1 MNWMNWAWIAG
12 GLLGSLAVGMLIGR
26 IVAGI
31 KYPNPDKPHI
41 FTPKQS
47 AIILVSVLAAV
58 ALIVFAVLYQPKP
71 KANDADLPY
80 DGEMVDSIDSLPED
94 GTDAAVDVPK
104 A

>member
-1 MNWMNWAWIAG
+1 MNWINWAWIAG

-31 KYPNPDKPHI
+31 KYPNPDKPPI

-71 KANDADLPY
+71 KVNDADLPF

>member
-58 ALIVFAVLYQPKP
+58 AVLYQPKP
-71 KANDADLPY
+71 KANDADLPF